1 MFININI
8 RDNIKYNIIKQ
19 NIYNEDKINNKI
31 RYRFLPIQYK
41 NINLIVT
48 PLNGLEGLFL
58 EKNIDNIEIILEIE
72 EKIKKIYLKKIIC
85 FYDDEYNPNEYY
97 DCYYDTFINLLF
109 IRIDDEIKLEYIIL
123 DSYDYL
129 NYYLLEYNKINCKIN
144 LNDTNDFKNIENIE
158 NIENGFKPIV
168 LDENYFWAKRF
179 IIFPEIPFLI
189 STMNSTDI
197 INGSEVISN
206 NDNKL
211 IGILN
216 YSISNNDD
224 DNFDYFITPIFSI
237 LLSLNLI
244 FNKKHILLNLD
255 YRIQTIKNNLSSN
268 DYVGL
273 KINESYFNN
282 YNTKDYDGNNIEIN
296 NKIFDKNM
304 IISSIDDMLF
314 DNNGMIVYYKPI
326 PIKSYIWFFKKID
339 EDNYY
344 NIKYSILKI
353 ANNKIEIEK
362 KETKIYNNINIG
374 INLSNFNYMNYKNKY
389 IFELNENLLLLLKNY
404 IIQDKLYSDLIGYI
418 VKNRFK
424 KNKQILGIEL
434 YSSSKLEEY
443 NKNNIQIHINN
454 EFIHIKPKIFI
465 IKKYKNIQEIYKNYS
480 TKIKLI
486 NFMKTIFT
494 KYY

>member
-8 RDNIKYNIIKQ
+8 RENIKYNIIKQ
-19 NIYNEDKINNKI
+19 NIYDEDKINKKI
-31 RYRFLPIQYK
+31 RYRFVPIQYK
-41 NINLIVT
+41 NIHLIVT
-48 PLNGLEGLFL
+48 SLNELEGLFL

-72 EKIKKIYLKKIIC
+72 GKIKKIYLKKIIC

-109 IRIDDEIKLEYIIL
+109 IRIDEKLNLEYMIL
-123 DSYDYL
+123 DNYDYL
-129 NYYLLEYNKINCKIN
+129 SYYLLEYKKIDCKIN
-144 LNDTNDFKNIENIE
+144 FNDTNNLKNIENVF
-158 NIENGFKPIV
+158 NKIV
-168 LDENYFWAKRF
+168 LNENYFWAKRF
-179 IIFPEIPFLI
+179 IIFPEIPFLT
-189 STMNSTDI
+189 STMNTTEI
-197 INGSEVISN
+197 INGSEVITN
-206 NDNKL
+206 KDNKL

-216 YSISNNDD
+216 YSIYNNENN
-224 DNFDYFITPIFSI
+224 NFDYYITPIFSI
-237 LLSLNLI
+237 LFSLNLI
-244 FNKKHILLNLD
+244 FNKKHILFNLD
-255 YRIQTIKNNLSSN
+255 YRIHSIKNNSSSN
-268 DYVGL
+268 DCDCDYIGL
-273 KINESYFNN
+273 KINESYYNY

-296 NKIFDKNM
+296 NKIFDKN
-304 IISSIDDMLF
+304 IIIGSIDDMLF
-314 DNNGMIVYYKPI
+314 DKNGMIVYYKPI

-404 IIQDKLYSDLIGYI
+404 IIHDKLYIDLIGHI

-424 KNKQILGIEL
+424 KNKQILGIEI

-443 NKNNIQIHINN
+443 NKNNIQICVNN

-465 IKKYKNIQEIYKNYS
+465 IKKYKNIEDIYKNYS
-480 TKIKLI
+480 TKTKLI
-486 NFMKTIFT
+486 DFMKTIFT
-494 KYY
+494 KY

>member
-19 NIYNEDKINNKI
+19 NIYNEDKTNNKI
-31 RYRFLPIQYK
+31 RYRFVPIQYK

-48 PLNGLEGLFL
+48 PLNELEGLFL
-58 EKNIDNIEIILEIE
+58 EKNIDNIEIILETE

-109 IRIDDEIKLEYIIL
+109 IRIDVKLKLEYIIL
-123 DSYDYL
+123 DNYDYFS
-129 NYYLLEYNKINCKIN
+129 YYLLEYNKIDCKIN
-144 LNDTNDFKNIENIE
+144 LNNTDIMDKKFNT
-158 NIENGFKPIV
+158 IV
-168 LDENYFWAKRF
+168 LGENYFWAKRF

-189 STMNSTDI
+189 SMMNTTNI

-206 NDNKL
+206 VDNKL
-211 IGILN
+211 LGILN
-216 YSISNNDD
+216 NSIYNNVN
-224 DNFDYFITPIFSI
+224 DNFDYYITPIFSI
-237 LLSLNLI
+237 LFSLNLI
-244 FNKKHILLNLD
+244 FNKKHILFNLD
-255 YRIQTIKNNLSSN
+255 YRIQTIKNNLSLN

-304 IISSIDDMLF
+304 IIYSLDDMLF

-362 KETKIYNNINIG
+362 KESKIYNNINIG
-374 INLSNFNYMNYKNKY
+374 INLSNFNYVNYKNKY

-404 IIQDKLYSDLIGYI
+404 IIQDKLYIELIGYI

-443 NKNNIQIHINN
+443 NKNNIQININN

-494 KYY
+494 KY